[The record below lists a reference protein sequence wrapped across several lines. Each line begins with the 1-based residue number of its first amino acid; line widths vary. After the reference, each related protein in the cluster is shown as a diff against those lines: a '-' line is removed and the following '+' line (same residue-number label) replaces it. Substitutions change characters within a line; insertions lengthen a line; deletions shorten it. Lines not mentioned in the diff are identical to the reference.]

1 VKLQGMINEDTPV
14 VWLVWMSVLSIVP
27 GVSGC
32 ARVRG
37 PERMPVAAV
46 SGVVTEG
53 RRPVAGGWIEF
64 IPVDGTIGKLRSARL
79 NADGSFEAKGVAVG
93 VNLVRIVSARI
104 GSPAIAQLVGSFGSP
119 IRRVVSEEDRQPLA
133 IDLLDE
139 TMRFR
144 ASLSSRPGA
153 GRPAAAR

>member
-1 VKLQGMINEDTPV
+1 MINERTPI
-14 VWLVWMSVLSIVP
+14 VWLVWMLVLSIAP

-32 ARVRG
+32 GKVLG
-37 PERMPVAAV
+37 PERMPVTAL

-79 NADGSFEAKGVAVG
+79 NADGSFDAKGVAVG
-93 VNLVRIVSARI
+93 VNLVRIVNARI
-104 GSPAIAQLVGSFGSP
+104 ESPAISRLVGSFGSP
-119 IRRVVSEEDRQPLA
+119 IRRMVSEEDRQPLA

-139 TMRFR
+139 TMRFQ

>member
-1 VKLQGMINEDTPV
+1 MINERTPV
-14 VWLVWMSVLSIVP
+14 IWLVWMSVLAIAP

-32 ARVRG
+32 AKVLG
-37 PERMPVAAV
+37 PERMPVTAL

-53 RRPVAGGWIEF
+53 RRPVGGGWIEF

-93 VNLVRIVSARI
+93 VNLIRIVSAPI
-104 GSPAIAQLVGSFGSP
+104 ESPAIARLVGSFASP
-119 IRRVVSEEDRQPLA
+119 IRRVASEEDRQPLA

-139 TMRFR
+139 TMRFQ
-144 ASLSSRPGA
+144 ASLSARTGA